1 MTENKVR
8 VQGWKAICYVMDYAT
23 GSWRLCKEEL
33 EKHNLLRYN
42 GAKPFIVLSEVEDF
56 FKRK

>member
-8 VQGWKAICYVMDYAT
+8 VMGWKAICYVMDYSMGA
-23 GSWRLCKEEL
+23 WRNCKEEL

-42 GAKPFIVLSEVEDF
+42 GNRPYVILSEVEAF